1 MGSILASLLLLQPA
15 QAGRKSDTIRLL
27 NLESRYEEAQGKCVK
42 WGALERTADAEL
54 RGFCAQAHWIN
65 AETVNSIEAWQQFQE
80 QWAGTDW
87 AIKAFQREGKVA
99 LELLGDEAPEQAYLD
114 LADQFHGYSVA
125 ESARV
130 KAGTAAIRDCTTVFD
145 AERIKAEYPEHENLS
160 DLIVR
165 VPGAFYKLSV
175 LEGIISV
182 DGNYQVNALVTQP
195 FWAVKNSEGV
205 VTPWVDAVRVHLEE
219 AGVPLV
225 FIMNGVQELPKP
237 TVPFCPLTADDDLQL
252 GAAMRVGDQYVFEPQ
267 DWEANCDNSSSAV
280 MVYSNLHLV
289 EFSLQPGHALSFKR
303 KPGRKDF
310 TAFVQRPGEPILFED
325 RIFVPIGKSFAIFP
339 ISGATPWITDQ
350 PPGAMR
356 TKLDNTVRGTGI
368 PKDWSIQG
376 AEGGGVVLSNTKV
389 SGWTLPKGELRFMS
403 PLMKSVLGLSEIAAV
418 NPITWEVPWEQD
430 ETGASVA
437 PSSSMVI
444 DHAVLTESE
453 LKPLNMHIGG
463 AGLDTFKLALVDG
476 FATDL
481 DGDGVEEKILRGTY
495 NEVEVVLVLDTDDKY
510 GKRTWIFETAHAME
524 GKMAAAKP
532 MVFEWNG
539 QRIFA
544 WSGIEN
550 EQPYTEVIYKNENS
564 YSIIE

>member
-27 NLESRYEEAQGKCVK
+27 NLESRYEEVKGGASNGAHWNVLRMLNCV
-42 WGALERTADAEL
+42 DS
-54 RGFCAQAHWIN
+54 CQAHWIN
-65 AETVNSIEAWQQFQE
+65 AETVNFIEAWQQFQE

-87 AIKAFQREGKVA
+87 AIKAFNEGKVP
-99 LELLGDEAPEQAYLD
+99 ELWDEARTGTSVWVVSW
-114 LADQFHGYSVA
+114 HSVA

-130 KAGTAAIRDCTTVFD
+130 KAGTAAISCTTVFD

-182 DGNYQVNALVTQP
+182 EGNYQVNALVTQP

-225 FIMNGVQELPKP
+225 FIMNGVQEFPN
-237 TVPFCPLTADDDLQL
+237 VPFCPLTADDDLQL
-252 GAAMRVGDQYVFEPQ
+252 GAAMRVGDQYVRTPRL
-267 DWEANCDNSSSAV
+267 EANCDNSSSAV

-403 PLMKSVLGLSEIAAV
+403 PLMKSVL
-418 NPITWEVPWEQD
+418 D
-430 ETGASVA
+430 C
-437 PSSSMVI
+437 
-444 DHAVLTESE
+444 
-453 LKPLNMHIGG
+453 
-463 AGLDTFKLALVDG
+463 
-476 FATDL
+476 
-481 DGDGVEEKILRGTY
+481 
-495 NEVEVVLVLDTDDKY
+495 
-510 GKRTWIFETAHAME
+510 
-524 GKMAAAKP
+524 
-532 MVFEWNG
+532 
-539 QRIFA
+539 QR
-544 WSGIEN
+544 SLL
-550 EQPYTEVIYKNENS
+550 
-564 YSIIE
+564 